1 MLLVAQALFDYT
13 FSVGSFFLG
22 AILASFAGVCVERV
36 GTGQSWKRGRSK
48 CNSCNSTLRTRDL
61 VPVFSWLYHFGRCSV
76 CTSKVPG
83 IYPISEA
90 VLGSL
95 FLLSYL
101 RYGLSPL
108 LLLIYVFLFLLAI
121 LVLYDIRHTIV
132 PFAISLSLVLLGAV
146 VAVLEQSDTAHLA
159 TVFISAGSIALGFLL
174 LHVLSKGKWMGL
186 GDTPIALALSLAV
199 GTQALPGL
207 LFSFWSGAVIG
218 IVILATTPKGR
229 RIGIEVPFVPFLAFG
244 YLLALFTQWNPLSFV
259 L

>member
-13 FSVGSFFLG
+13 FLIGSFFLG
-22 AILASFAGVCVERV
+22 AVLASFAGVCVERV

-48 CNSCNSTLRTRDL
+48 CNSCNSTLRSRDL
-61 VPVFSWLYHFGRCSV
+61 VPLFSWLYYFGRCSV
-76 CTSKVPG
+76 CTSKVPS
-83 IYPISEA
+83 IYPISEV

-132 PFAISLSLVLLGAV
+132 PFTLSLALVLLGAL

-159 TVFISAGSIALGFLL
+159 AVFISAGCIALGFFL

-186 GDTPIALALSLAV
+186 GDTPIALALSLVA

-218 IVILATTPKGR
+218 ILILATTPKGR

>member
-1 MLLVAQALFDYT
+1 M
-13 FSVGSFFLG
+13 
-22 AILASFAGVCVERV
+22 
-36 GTGQSWKRGRSK
+36 
-48 CNSCNSTLRTRDL
+48 
-61 VPVFSWLYHFGRCSV
+61 
-76 CTSKVPG
+76 CTSRVPAR
-83 IYPISEA
+83 YPISEGL
-90 VLGSL
+90 LGSL

-108 LLLIYVFLFLLAI
+108 LLVMYAFLFLLAI

-132 PFAISLSLVLLGAV
+132 PFALSLVLVLLGAV

-159 TVFISAGSIALGFLL
+159 TVFISAGCIALGFFL
-174 LHVLSKGKWMGL
+174 LHVFSKGKWMGL
-186 GDTPIALALSLAV
+186 GDTPIALALSLIV